1 MQTLLPAILIIG
13 FFTLFTGWLF
23 NRLFAAMFAFFSSV
37 LYGATLFVLDRTSTE
52 VAGDTLALFATL
64 STLLGIS
71 LTIVASIYWESYR
84 DKKLLREMRKSPAN
98 PTGDLRL
105 HLAQMMGVTP
115 DAVNL
120 DFNRRWSF
128 PRPSRVYLAL
138 AGIGIGLGAIG
149 YFLGITDA
157 GDAWMPLY
165 YLALLTL
172 GAVNSTYTLGLVLWY
187 VRVIKGPVR
196 ETPTAPDARPTLTLV
211 HDRAKADEK
220 HPKKP

>member
-1 MQTLLPAILIIG
+1 MQTLLPACLIIG

-23 NRLFAAMFAFFSSV
+23 NRLFAAVFAFFSSV
-37 LYGATLFVLDRTSTE
+37 LYGTTLFVLDRTSTE
-52 VAGDTLALFATL
+52 VSGDTHALFATL

-84 DKKLLREMRKSPAN
+84 DKKLLREMRKSPTN

-105 HLAQMMGVTP
+105 HLAQMMGVAP

-120 DFNRRWSF
+120 DFNRRRSF

-138 AGIGIGLGAIG
+138 AGIGIGLAVIG
-149 YFLGITDA
+149 YFIGITDA

-172 GAVNSTYTLGLVLWY
+172 GAVGSAYTLGLVLWY
-187 VRVIKGPVR
+187 VRAIKGLIR
-196 ETPTAPDARPTLTLV
+196 ETPKAPDERPTLTLV
-211 HDRAKADEK
+211 HDQSKTKKKRT
-220 HPKKP
+220 KKP